1 MRYAAHAQHRNPPIC
16 RSISKDHKPSWC
28 KPVLTNRLWTRRA
41 FEVVRIQRR
50 QNLINYCSADLFDT
64 SVCPHLAPGTKVSN
78 LPRTFSSRLRWR
90 KVLINSHLP
99 TVAWCAGST
108 FRWLF
113 CHLWYRM
120 STKAAALGFNPKAT
134 QLQTISQYSRVLTL
148 NHSGRSTV
156 QPTSQG
162 LFICSHVLQAHH
174 NCEAGCERENIIYFG
189 FNRVYFC
196 HLARS

>member
-1 MRYAAHAQHRNPPIC
+1 MQ
-16 RSISKDHKPSWC
+16 
-28 KPVLTNRLWTRRA
+28 TNRLWTWRA

-64 SVCPHLAPGTKVSN
+64 SVCPHLAPGTKVSK

-99 TVAWCAGST
+99 TVAWCAGSS

-134 QLQTISQYSRVLTL
+134 QLQTISQYSRVLTYFDL
-148 NHSGRSTV
+148 PLRPFHSATIKVCLFVPTFYKIIITV
-156 QPTSQG
+156 RR
-162 LFICSHVLQAHH
+162 AA
-174 NCEAGCERENIIYFG
+174 NERI
-189 FNRVYFC
+189 
-196 HLARS
+196 